1 MRASFP
7 LAAQDEE
14 GRYRR
19 WGYRSQYDF
28 IDGDAHHRRD
38 LFSNFGMR
46 LFRYA
51 KNTQDQGGP
60 MPIVTAVVLS
70 MLLLA
75 MTGCAT
81 SSPPPAAKQETGK
94 KDSTV
99 KPAKHDEGKD
109 MNEESQNAI
118 R

>member
-7 LAAQDEE
+7 LAAQDK
-14 GRYRR
+14 
-19 WGYRSQYDF
+19 DV
-28 IDGDAHHRRD
+28 
-38 LFSNFGMR
+38 FSNFGMR

-51 KNTQDQGGP
+51 KNPQDQGGP
-60 MPIVTAVVLS
+60 MSIVTAVVLS

-75 MTGCAT
+75 VTGCAA
-81 SSPPPAAKQETGK
+81 SSPSAAKQETGK

-99 KPAKHDEGKD
+99 KPAKHDEGKS
-109 MNEESQNAI
+109 MNEESENAV